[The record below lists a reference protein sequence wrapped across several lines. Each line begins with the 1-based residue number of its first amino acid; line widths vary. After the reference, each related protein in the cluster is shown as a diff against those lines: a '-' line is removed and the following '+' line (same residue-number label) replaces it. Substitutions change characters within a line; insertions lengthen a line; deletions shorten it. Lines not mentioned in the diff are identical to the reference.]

1 MTVNKQQLNQ
11 WRGWVIGVGIGVLM
25 LLTSVACGLTAS
37 AVPTEIVPRQPP
49 TPTGFSVALDAV
61 TAAPVVTAT
70 LPGPAATDA
79 ASPPTPA
86 ATLDP
91 CPSEPDRSPAQYEIA
106 TTIDIGT
113 RTVTASMRASIRN
126 DGDTPLLLLVL
137 MVDPNRVPGA
147 FTLTSVQGADGT
159 AIERYTLTGPRLD
172 ILLREPLLPRCRA
185 AVTLAFTLSLFERD
199 AARLPYL
206 SYTERQ
212 LNLGHWLPQF
222 PPRLDGDWFIPR
234 EWTIG
239 EYWTD
244 ELGDYD
250 VLARVTG
257 AGENN
262 AVVIG
267 PGAVTQVSADTW
279 EFKLRQGRSFTLA
292 VSSAMTQLT
301 TTTADGLQIDL
312 YAFTEGQ
319 PTQSPDGLAIDGPAH
334 ALTTARQTAE
344 QFTALLGKLPY
355 PRLVVVE
362 GDFRDGMEFSGMV
375 YVGHQWFKDYEGKP
389 DSWLTLITAH
399 EVVHQWWYSLVANDQ
414 NAAPLL
420 DEALATYSEVMYLE
434 RHFPELVP
442 WWWTFRVKI
451 NQPQG
456 YVDARAEEFSSRRL
470 YLNAVYLRGVTMLQA
485 IREMIGEAA
494 FIAWL
499 QRYTEDNRGRIATMP
514 DFWRALS
521 MEDYARIEYVRRQFL
536 RDPDPLKRS
545 PVPTAAGG

>member
-1 MTVNKQQLNQ
+1 MMGNRRTIND
-11 WRGWVIGVGIGVLM
+11 WRGWVMGIGIGSLL
-25 LLTSVACGLTAS
+25 LLTGAACSLTTS

-49 TPTGFSVALDAV
+49 TPTGFSVALGAV

-70 LPGPAATDA
+70 KAGQATADA
-79 ASPPTPA
+79 DTPQTPA

-106 TTIDIGT
+106 TTINVQT
-113 RTVTASMRASIRN
+113 RTVTTSMRASIRN
-126 DGDTPLLLLVL
+126 DGDTSLLLLVL
-137 MVDPNRVPGA
+137 MVDSNRVPGA

-172 ILLREPLLPRCRA
+172 ILLQEPLLPRCRA
-185 AVTLAFTLSLFERD
+185 AVTLAFTLALTERD

-244 ELGDYD
+244 ELGDYE

-257 AGENN
+257 ADGNST
-262 AVVIG
+262 VVIG
-267 PGAVTQVSADTW
+267 PGAVSQVSTDTW

-292 VSSAMTQLT
+292 VSNAMTLLT
-301 TTTADGLQIDL
+301 TTTSDGLQIDL
-312 YAFTEGQ
+312 YTFTEGQ
-319 PTQSPDGLAIDGPAH
+319 PTQSPDGLAIDGPTH
-334 ALTTARQTAE
+334 ALTTARQTVE
-344 QFTALLGKLPY
+344 QFAALLGKLPY
-355 PRLVVVE
+355 PRLVVIE

-420 DEALATYSEVMYLE
+420 DEALATYSEVLYLE
-434 RHFPELVP
+434 RHYPELVP

-485 IREMIGEAA
+485 IREMTGDVT
-494 FIAWL
+494 FLAWL
-499 QRYTEDNRGRIATMP
+499 QRYTEDNRGRIATLQ
-514 DFWRALS
+514 DFWEALPAGA
-521 MEDYARIEYVRRQFL
+521 YAQIEFIRRQYL

-545 PVPTAAGG
+545 PAATASGG